1 MKKIIPFLKPY
12 RAQLLLAVLLS
23 AASTLCEL
31 LLPTIMSDIL
41 DKGVY
46 LADLSYIL
54 RCCGRMLIVALI
66 SLGTVLGGA
75 YLSAQVVAGFCTDL
89 RETVFNRVNNMSFEE
104 FSSIGT
110 SALLSRA
117 THDIGNLSWVASMLS
132 GSVVTIPVLFL
143 GGVLLAMRKDTVL
156 ALIMLVFVPVVFVI
170 VTVIGRKI
178 EPLWVIS
185 DSYVDKQNDIVR
197 ERLHGIRVIRAFNSE
212 PREHKRID
220 EATHVMADNIIHAN
234 VSMGLVSPLTIA
246 LMNMAAVL
254 IVWIG
259 GWRMENGLSG
269 VSGGDIFAIV
279 QYVALTMNGVVMAA
293 FMIVMLPHA
302 KVAAGRIGVVL
313 NSEDIADPNPEEALE
328 LKGDIE
334 FKHVSFCYD
343 GASVPAVED
352 VSLHIRA
359 GEKVAVIGG
368 TGSGKSTLV
377 QLLMSFRL
385 PTSGKIYFDGRDAA
399 TINRKTIRDN
409 MSCVLQRPAIYSGS
423 IRRNIQMG
431 RPGASEEEI
440 EEAVGIAQMA
450 DYVDSLPDGLE
461 HMLEQ
466 SGKNLSGGQKQRICI
481 ARAILKNAP
490 IFIFDDSFSALDFMT
505 EARLRARLGE
515 KIQGRTQI
523 VITQRISSAMSSD
536 CIFVMDGGRLVDA
549 GRHEELLERCRIYR
563 EIYVSQTGGEAK

>member
-212 PREHKRID
+212 PRKHKRID

-423 IRRNIQMG
+423 IRRNIEMG

>member
-66 SLGTVLGGA
+66 SLGTVLCGA

-423 IRRNIQMG
+423 IRRNIEMG
-431 RPGASEEEI
+431 RPGASEAEI

>member
-1 MKKIIPFLKPY
+1 MKPY

-423 IRRNIQMG
+423 IRRNIEMG

>member
-117 THDIGNLSWVASMLS
+117 THAIGNLSWVASMLS

-423 IRRNIQMG
+423 IRRNIEMG

>member
-1 MKKIIPFLKPY
+1 
-12 RAQLLLAVLLS
+12 
-23 AASTLCEL
+23 
-31 LLPTIMSDIL
+31 
-41 DKGVY
+41 
-46 LADLSYIL
+46 
-54 RCCGRMLIVALI
+54 
-66 SLGTVLGGA
+66 
-75 YLSAQVVAGFCTDL
+75 
-89 RETVFNRVNNMSFEE
+89 
-104 FSSIGT
+104 
-110 SALLSRA
+110 
-117 THDIGNLSWVASMLS
+117 
-132 GSVVTIPVLFL
+132 
-143 GGVLLAMRKDTVL
+143 
-156 ALIMLVFVPVVFVI
+156 
-170 VTVIGRKI
+170 
-178 EPLWVIS
+178 
-185 DSYVDKQNDIVR
+185 
-197 ERLHGIRVIRAFNSE
+197 
-212 PREHKRID
+212 
-220 EATHVMADNIIHAN
+220 
-234 VSMGLVSPLTIA
+234 
-246 LMNMAAVL
+246 
-254 IVWIG
+254 
-259 GWRMENGLSG
+259 
-269 VSGGDIFAIV
+269 
-279 QYVALTMNGVVMAA
+279 MNGVVMAA
-293 FMIVMLPHA
+293 FMIVIAPR

-423 IRRNIQMG
+423 IRRNIEMG

-450 DYVDSLPDGLE
+450 DYVVYSLPDGLE

>member
-313 NSEDIADPNPEEALE
+313 DSEGIADPNPEEALE

-409 MSCVLQRPAIYSGS
+409 MRCVLQRPAIYSGS
-423 IRRNIQMG
+423 IRRNIEIG

>member
-423 IRRNIQMG
+423 IRRNIEMG

>member
-75 YLSAQVVAGFCTDL
+75 YFSAQVVAGFCTDL

-117 THDIGNLSWVASMLS
+117 THDIGGLSWVASMLS

-143 GGVLLAMRKDTVL
+143 GGVLLAMRKDAVL

-234 VSMGLVSPLTIA
+234 VSMGLVSPLTVA

-313 NSEDIADPNPEEALE
+313 DSEGIADPNPEEALE

-423 IRRNIQMG
+423 IRRNIEMG
-431 RPGASEEEI
+431 RPGASEAEI

-505 EARLRARLGE
+505 EACLRARLGE

>member
-1 MKKIIPFLKPY
+1 M
-12 RAQLLLAVLLS
+12 VL
-23 AASTLCEL
+23 
-31 LLPTIMSDIL
+31 
-41 DKGVY
+41 
-46 LADLSYIL
+46 
-54 RCCGRMLIVALI
+54 
-66 SLGTVLGGA
+66 
-75 YLSAQVVAGFCTDL
+75 
-89 RETVFNRVNNMSFEE
+89 
-104 FSSIGT
+104 
-110 SALLSRA
+110 
-117 THDIGNLSWVASMLS
+117 
-132 GSVVTIPVLFL
+132 
-143 GGVLLAMRKDTVL
+143 
-156 ALIMLVFVPVVFVI
+156 
-170 VTVIGRKI
+170 
-178 EPLWVIS
+178 
-185 DSYVDKQNDIVR
+185 DS
-197 ERLHGIRVIRAFNSE
+197 EG
-212 PREHKRID
+212 
-220 EATHVMADNIIHAN
+220 
-234 VSMGLVSPLTIA
+234 
-246 LMNMAAVL
+246 
-254 IVWIG
+254 
-259 GWRMENGLSG
+259 
-269 VSGGDIFAIV
+269 
-279 QYVALTMNGVVMAA
+279 
-293 FMIVMLPHA
+293 
-302 KVAAGRIGVVL
+302 
-313 NSEDIADPNPEEALE
+313 IADPNPEEALE

-334 FKHVSFCYD
+334 FEHVSFCYD

-352 VSLHIRA
+352 VSLHIRP

-423 IRRNIQMG
+423 IRRNIEMG
-431 RPGASEEEI
+431 RPGASEAEI

>member
-104 FSSIGT
+104 FNSIGT

-423 IRRNIQMG
+423 IRRNIEMG

>member
-104 FSSIGT
+104 FNSIGT

-399 TINRKTIRDN
+399 TINRKTIRYN

-423 IRRNIQMG
+423 IRRNIEMG
-431 RPGASEEEI
+431 RPGASEAEI

-450 DYVDSLPDGLE
+450 DYVDRLPDGLE

>member
-293 FMIVMLPHA
+293 FMIVMLPDA

-423 IRRNIQMG
+423 IRRNIEMG
-431 RPGASEEEI
+431 RPGASEAEI

-536 CIFVMDGGRLVDA
+536 CIFVMDGGRLGDA

>member
-1 MKKIIPFLKPY
+1 MKPY

-104 FSSIGT
+104 FNSIGT

-313 NSEDIADPNPEEALE
+313 DSEGIADPNPEEALE

-423 IRRNIQMG
+423 IRRNIEMG
-431 RPGASEEEI
+431 RPGASEAEI

>member
-104 FSSIGT
+104 FNSIGT

-313 NSEDIADPNPEEALE
+313 DSEGIADPNPEEALE

-385 PTSGKIYFDGRDAA
+385 PTSGKIYFDGRDTA

-423 IRRNIQMG
+423 IRRNIEMG
-431 RPGASEEEI
+431 RPGASEAEI
-440 EEAVGIAQMA
+440 EETVGIAQMA